1 MADGFL
7 RLYLY
12 RRIYNSA
19 VLNVQPDIPPLPRE
33 TLAEAHANALA

>member
-7 RLYLY
+7 RT
-12 RRIYNSA
+12 A

-33 TLAEAHANALA
+33 TLAEAQANALA